1 MSDQLP
7 IPSPDYTSLEA
18 ALKTYLKSRDELKD
32 YDFDG
37 SVLSTVVGMLAY
49 NSTMNAFYLNQV
61 ANEAYLETASRR
73 SSVVMNAQDLGY
85 SVGSKS
91 SAFAIVRLTLKESIV
106 SGTTTISLPKSSA
119 VFSASVNNVAFTFRC
134 LQDTT
139 LVSTT
144 EPGVFVGD
152 MIIYE
157 GKQFTNNIV
166 VDGGHIA
173 NGITLQNPDVD
184 SSTIQVTVNGSTYT
198 RQNNI
203 VDGLNGQSKIF
214 FVSDSYGYPKIEF
227 GDGIIGKSI
236 SSGDQV
242 KVSYLKSSG
251 ALPNGIGTF
260 SFVGSYLG
268 TTSSVE
274 TISAA
279 VGGSEQESI
288 ASIKYNAPKWFESQG
303 RAVTADDY
311 KVIATKLFRN
321 ISDIIVWGGEQN
333 DPPVYGKVFL
343 SIKPFTGFYMTTTEK
358 AFMVQE
364 LKKYN
369 VVTVTPEIIDP
380 DYVYVDISGSLEFM
394 GSQTTYNESSMAELV
409 INAVKSYGTAE
420 LGKFAS
426 SIRYSRIANVIL
438 DAESSIQST
447 KFTYTLSKH
456 VTPLVGGYS
465 DISVKFGNGI
475 KSSSVMSSKFTFNNY
490 TNCKFVDDGLGVIR
504 VIDYTAGA
512 NIIVP
517 NAGTVNYQTGEI
529 NITRTYLVSVDQ
541 SLIESTGAVYIEFSA
556 GASDFDLNTTQR
568 NIMVIDQVSMTA
580 TKV

>member
-85 SVGSKS
+85 SVGTKS

-119 VFSASVNNVAFTFRC
+119 VFRASVNNVSFTFRC

-144 EPGVFVGD
+144 EPGVFIGD

-157 GKQFTNNIV
+157 GKQFINNVV
-166 VDGGHIA
+166 VDGGHVA
-173 NGITLQNPDVD
+173 NGITLQNPEVD
-184 SSTIQVTVNGSTYT
+184 SSTIQITVNGSTYT

-203 VDGLNGQSKIF
+203 VDGINGTSKIF

-227 GDGIIGKSI
+227 GDGIIGKSLVV
-236 SSGDQV
+236 GDQV
-242 KVSYLKSSG
+242 KISYLKSSG
-251 ALPNGIGTF
+251 ALPNGVGTF

-288 ASIKYNAPKWFESQG
+288 DSIKYNAPKWFESQG

-343 SIKPFTGFYMTTTEK
+343 SIKPFTGFYLTTTEK

-409 INAVKSYGTAE
+409 INAVKSYGTSE

-447 KFTYTLSKH
+447 KFAYTLSKH

-475 KSSSVMSSKFTFNNY
+475 KSSSVVSSKFTFNNY
-490 TNCKFVDDGLGVIR
+490 TNCKFVDDGLGVVR

-541 SLIESTGAVYIEFSA
+541 SLVESTGAVYIEFSA